1 MSFAAEYERFIL
13 TATRRDRPH
22 AIRNRERSNFP
33 DLRLPR
39 RSRVMGNRSWRP
51 KQLEDN
57 PHKIRLTLDYSQST
71 LLKTLG
77 FEKELSYTRI
87 SVYELDK
94 TDPPLPV
101 LVEYARVA
109 GVHLE
114 FIVDDRL
121 NLPEILPGKLM
132 YDAWNKPPPKRPR

>member
-1 MSFAAEYERFIL
+1 
-13 TATRRDRPH
+13 
-22 AIRNRERSNFP
+22 
-33 DLRLPR
+33 
-39 RSRVMGNRSWRP
+39 MGNPRWRP
-51 KQLEDN
+51 KQLGEKLR
-57 PHKIRLTLDYSQST
+57 KIRLTLDLSQST
-71 LLKTLG
+71 LLKKLG

-87 SVYELDK
+87 SDYELDK

-121 NLPEILPGKLM
+121 DLPEILPGRLM
-132 YDAWNKPPPKRPR
+132 YEAWTKPPPKRAR